1 MVHFP
6 LLSQVFVTLVIFVSL
21 AIANCEKKNCSKKN
35 FSVVL
40 VWKKNIVL
48 TQKLP
53 VGCDFAETVCSTLS
67 IFWRYKPVPFLMLC
81 AQKVMDFSVV
91 VE

>member
-1 MVHFP
+1 MVRRKTVVKKK
-6 LLSQVFVTLVIFVSL
+6 LLCCVSV
-21 AIANCEKKNCSKKN
+21 EE
-35 FSVVL
+35 
-40 VWKKNIVL
+40 NIVL